1 MRINNN
7 IMAMNTYRQL
17 GLGNANGAKSMEKLS
32 SGFRINRAG
41 DDAAGLSISE
51 KMRGQIRGLNQAS
64 RNAQDGISLIQTAEG
79 ALQETQAILQRMR
92 ELAVQSSND
101 TNVELDRSAIQNE
114 IVQLRDE
121 IDRIGNTTEFNT
133 MKLID
138 GNLSGSQIGGK
149 GSQIG
154 TATSAEISIANID
167 PADWVAGGSTEYM
180 VKIDGQAFTLTGL
193 DDTDAFT
200 FFESLETTLT
210 TAINT
215 FNSTATDADKIE
227 VPTFTITAAAID
239 DMTFTITSNA
249 TGTKSELEIIA
260 LHEDGTTIDTGSLDG
275 LLGTAGNV
283 KGSDGLL
290 DAEIDITAALQSFE
304 FSVNGN
310 KINVDLS
317 VATYAADSE
326 MTAIATDIQTQMNQA
341 LSDYKD
347 LTGKDFGEV
356 TVTVKD
362 GVFVVNSSKPDT
374 VTLEFGVNETTTLLG
389 LAGSSTSE
397 SGGVTFQIGANK
409 GQNINLQ
416 IGDMRSSALEIAD
429 VDLSTRE
436 SADNAIQVLDNALN
450 KVSAERSKLGSV
462 QNRLEHSIK
471 NLDTSS
477 ENLQASESRI
487 RDVDMAKEM
496 MEFTKQNILQQAA
509 TAMLAQANQA
519 PQGVLQLLR

>member
-1 MRINNN
+1 
-7 IMAMNTYRQL
+7 
-17 GLGNANGAKSMEKLS
+17 
-32 SGFRINRAG
+32 
-41 DDAAGLSISE
+41 
-51 KMRGQIRGLNQAS
+51 
-64 RNAQDGISLIQTAEG
+64 
-79 ALQETQAILQRMR
+79 MR

-154 TATSAEISIANID
+154 TATSAEISIDNID
-167 PADWVAGGSTEYM
+167 PAGWADGGSTKYM

-193 DDTDAFT
+193 VDTDAFT

-210 TAINT
+210 AAIDT

-227 VPTFTITAAAID
+227 VPTFTITAAAIN

-260 LHEDGTTIDTGSLDG
+260 LHEDETTIDTGSLDG
-275 LLGTAGNV
+275 LLGIAGNV

-290 DAEIDITAALQSFE
+290 DADIDITAQSFE

-317 VATYAADSE
+317 ENTYEADSE
-326 MTAIATDIQTQMNQA
+326 MTEIAADIQTQMNQA

-496 MEFTKQNILQQAA
+496 MEFTKNNILQQAA
-509 TAMLAQANQA
+509 QAMLAQANQA